1 MAQTPSDDSETKK
14 TITDLTVRLEKQD
27 KDNQELQKSIIAM
40 QDQTKQQT
48 QLMQQQIQ
56 QKDAMIAALQA
67 DNTKQIAQE

>member
-1 MAQTPSDDSETKK
+1 VAQTPSDDSETKK